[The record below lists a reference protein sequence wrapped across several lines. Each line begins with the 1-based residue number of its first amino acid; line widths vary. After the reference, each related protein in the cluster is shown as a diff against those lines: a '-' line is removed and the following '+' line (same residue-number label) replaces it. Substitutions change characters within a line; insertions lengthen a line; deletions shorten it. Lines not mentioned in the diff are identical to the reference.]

1 MDKEK
6 LEKIIK
12 KYNKLGNRYEPYDE
26 EKGRY
31 YNDVAEYI
39 EDNLDKYLDE
49 FYETEEDV
57 ISDVKEVFDASD
69 YMLDIMFHRDEDFND
84 DDDGIGSFLS
94 K

>member
-1 MDKEK
+1 MEKEE

-12 KYNKLGNRYEPYDE
+12 KYNKLGYRYDPHDE

-31 YNDVAEYI
+31 YCDVAEYI
-39 EDNLDKYLDE
+39 EDNLDRYLDE

-57 ISDVKEVFDASD
+57 ISDVKEVFDASE

-84 DDDGIGSFLS
+84 EDDGIGSFLS